1 MIKQRDS
8 YTITLPKMW
17 VKDQDIEQVDELEV
31 EFQEDNLLI
40 SPLSDTK
47 RQKKVHLDL
56 KSSNPDHIKN
66 LIRNLYL
73 HAYDLIDI
81 VFYDEKDINAIN
93 EIVNRLIGYEIIE
106 QDAESCTIK
115 DIAGEKG
122 EDFEIIYRKLWR
134 TINLMG
140 ELVVDALTTG
150 ATTTDTIKIDDLNHN
165 NSRFAA
171 YTRRAISKHLIRSD
185 KGLSDYIIITRLFMI
200 GRNFYWIYEFL
211 SSTQF
216 KIKKST
222 LDFVKKYLRTLDSFY
237 EFYYDQNMVLGKET
251 KKLTEEMVKE
261 SYLLLQKD
269 ATKNS
274 VVLFRIAEAIRFI
287 SSSVAKAEIV
297 KLLGRSTL
305 DTKDTSN

>member
-1 MIKQRDS
+1 
-8 YTITLPKMW
+8 MW

-150 ATTTDTIKIDDLNHN
+150 ATTTDTIKIDDL
-165 NSRFAA
+165 
-171 YTRRAISKHLIRSD
+171 
-185 KGLSDYIIITRLFMI
+185 
-200 GRNFYWIYEFL
+200 
-211 SSTQF
+211 
-216 KIKKST
+216 
-222 LDFVKKYLRTLDSFY
+222 
-237 EFYYDQNMVLGKET
+237 
-251 KKLTEEMVKE
+251 
-261 SYLLLQKD
+261 
-269 ATKNS
+269 
-274 VVLFRIAEAIRFI
+274 
-287 SSSVAKAEIV
+287 
-297 KLLGRSTL
+297 
-305 DTKDTSN
+305 